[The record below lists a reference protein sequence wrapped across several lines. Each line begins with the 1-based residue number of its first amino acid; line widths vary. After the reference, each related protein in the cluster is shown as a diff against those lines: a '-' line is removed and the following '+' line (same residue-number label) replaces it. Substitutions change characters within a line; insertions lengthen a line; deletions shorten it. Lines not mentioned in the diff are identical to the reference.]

1 MSSNGS
7 GEMASAANGGKPD
20 GGFLGLL
27 RAAALLAVVAG
38 AAGSV
43 GLMFRA
49 RQHPPSFLL
58 FLFTIWVLAPFVA
71 LLWANLVS
79 KRWSVVTRV
88 TLYCVTFVVTLGSP
102 AIYGELVV
110 VRPPGSPNALL
121 FVAVPPASWVLMT
134 IVVSLAAVISGRR
147 SRRG

>member
-1 MSSNGS
+1 MSGNAS
-7 GEMASAANGGKPD
+7 GAVVSAASGGKLD
-20 GGFLGLL
+20 GGFLGLMRTATL
-27 RAAALLAVVAG
+27 VAVVIG

-49 RQHPPSFLL
+49 SQHPPRFLQ

-71 LLWANLVS
+71 LLWANIFS
-79 KRWSVVTRV
+79 KRWSVVTRA
-88 TLYCVTFVVTLGSP
+88 TLYCVTFVVTLGSL

-110 VRPPGSPNALL
+110 VRPPGSPNAFP
-121 FVAVPPASWVLMT
+121 FVAVPPATWVFMT
-134 IVVSLAAVISGRR
+134 IVVSLAALISGRR